1 MVSHTFLGC
10 RRGGLGESESSR
22 LSPPPS
28 FSARRHLPAD
38 ASGGATQLAADLV
51 VFSTRPMT
59 PAQTRAS
66 LLATWRP
73 LTPIARSSNAGSKLV
88 FTPQEILFFLRYS
101 RGIEPRSSP
110 KCFNHLC
117 HQATS
122 RLAPQEI
129 LRRGME
135 ERGKAGILTGVGHDG
150 PWRSLESSQTLLL
163 PHLSCEPLLQL
174 QRKPSPLPPL
184 LLSSSLGCL
193 RISAGF
199 VMIIQNQKQ

>member
-88 FTPQEILFFLRYS
+88 GNSFFFTIQPGDRTPVQ
-101 RGIEPRSSP
+101 P
-110 KCFNHLC
+110 KVLQSLMPPSYKPLGTTGN
-117 HQATS
+117 S
-122 RLAPQEI
+122 
-129 LRRGME
+129 E
-135 ERGKAGILTGVGHDG
+135 ERNG
-150 PWRSLESSQTLLL
+150 
-163 PHLSCEPLLQL
+163 
-174 QRKPSPLPPL
+174 RKGEGGDSHGSWP
-184 LLSSSLGCL
+184 
-193 RISAGF
+193 
-199 VMIIQNQKQ
+199 